1 MSKQKCAIKRALLLP
16 VVFFTTILSTIIFG
30 PAAYAAASEGIIE
43 DANHIRWEYIL
54 DGDLTIRFYDKPANL
69 QTITVPSLNE
79 LINLVPGAS
88 NSLDTYILENADVA
102 SQDADYATSFPRR
115 EATATTTK
123 LDMSNTS
130 KIQIFGV
137 SPIIDPEVETE
148 LVFGE
153 NMVIGDVVGKVVTAQ
168 VCRNGALAWSAYN
181 GGYYYCNNGS
191 EAREFKDFESNISGW
206 DDMTDEEKENYVP
219 TPADLGCE
227 LAKDVQRGNYT
238 AGKCYLSEW
247 STKPNSWSTKIK
259 TVHNGRAFA
268 GYKLKLT
275 NFSNFNYV
283 GWESFADSTFADTS
297 MVISQSGLMGGDI
310 FRNTNVEEVRLET
323 EAVGPGLFRDCAS
336 LATVSFANNIT
347 RVPNDM
353 FAGSGL
359 TSIDFSDTSIN
370 TIGPRA
376 FEGASL
382 TSVNFNGINKI
393 EYGAFRNNN
402 IAELV
407 LPKSIN
413 YLESDLFYGNKNMK
427 KVTIAYDTLTSG
439 TTLPFFVVADGSW
452 RGKGDQNASLNHVEE
467 LTVLAP
473 YGEDEEVSPTHISY
487 DDYRWRYNCYTQERL
502 DDDIRNMD
510 SRVVDRNGNMNI
522 CSAAANGY
530 AYINFVRGL
539 DTYASDQQN
548 YKFEDDFANV
558 TAYKNVIAPIYFY
571 NFDALKK
578 ITVGD
583 GYEYVGTA
591 AFWSQPS
598 TDFGADVWDTNY
610 GNQRSISSLT
620 LPEGLKGIGNL
631 AFGYL
636 SKVDISINLPESL
649 EFIGQS
655 AFTRT
660 YYMKNDIDLPNL
672 KYIGDHAFAG
682 TMVHD
687 VYLHD
692 TTRYLGYNAFW
703 GDMNLND
710 ITIDFDF
717 FSPDIE
723 NWTLN
728 GVTDSYGDSS
738 YKTLWFGR
746 MFGNPYSGYL
756 SAYGG
761 SCNVETHLTTKGF
774 RCDVA
779 GGYDAM
785 KYGAVTFTDK
795 NVSPFPSTTGD
806 DDSVS
811 FSGNS
816 MYKTLYD
823 SFFGFDFFADKVDIS
838 KTGWKVLPSGM
849 FGFYSRIGEV
859 SLPENLEV
867 ISRDAFNSA
876 WINEEIT
883 IPDSVKI
890 IGDHAFNPMAAVSNM
905 SYGTYKDYTTP
916 KVSKLPSS
924 LEYVG
929 YEAFY
934 GDDNL
939 TADLN
944 TPNLKFIG
952 ARAFQGTKLRDVYLG
967 DVQSLREGTFAHI
980 PTLRNITIDTD
991 FSRAV
996 TAEVDT
1002 SFTVPQSLL
1011 DMFGGD
1017 ETKAKNA
1024 VAVKD
1029 IHDKQG
1035 ETYSEWNYDTQQY
1048 DDIVRNLYGKDYETF
1063 YTIFNKTMKESTPGT
1078 HDGQATAGEEFG
1090 ELKFT
1095 DKNITELGGMIGNFS
1110 FLTFDKVDMGATK
1123 WKKTAIPQSAFKSA
1137 KIGTLVLP
1145 GGLETVTTTT
1155 FEGAEVTNE
1164 FILPVTLKTLERG
1177 AFQFSDVRIANALPD
1192 SVTTIDGAAFYD
1204 SSFAKNLTIP
1214 ASVTSIGFSAFNAGS
1229 KDVHYD
1235 TITIKPELTA
1245 AMDSGQL
1252 VHQLFW
1258 NAAMDKMIIESSTL
1272 PALSKLESGANL
1284 APYDQ
1289 EFYSLPL
1296 EEVVFTKLKE
1306 ITWQAFVNCNKLKKV
1321 DASSDANLRAID
1333 EEAFLN
1339 AEKLH
1344 IFKFSPALKNET
1356 VTVGKFAFKGTAF
1369 ETMGDAKTDF
1379 DLTAAKFDA
1388 RDGFAFSEMPRL
1400 RSVSVPNGFS
1410 NNTIPVATFAKDD
1423 ELAEASID
1431 YKINLMDR
1439 ATFANDDKLERIFV
1453 WGNTVVKDDTLE
1465 NYVAPNIATT
1475 PTVQLA
1481 SIRLAADNDSGPVD
1495 LTGYGPTIP
1504 EPTDIYAY
1512 SVSPTEAYAATQDRE
1527 EFDSDFYALD
1537 EVLYITSNK
1546 PRVLLNDAGDDFD
1559 KSNLVV
1565 YGLRRDGVIVQSNS
1579 WGEFDGT
1586 VYPRG
1591 DSNLTFERMA
1601 GFQEEN
1607 PVYGAVYDT
1616 PVPLNELDYG
1626 NVDFTTIDFELI
1638 RDSENADVRLVNI
1651 IYTDK
1656 YTQGKPDTDIDP
1668 NAPVDEPT
1676 VPEKIEE
1683 VAEEVIEKVKEII
1696 PDTPFTGDRIGA
1708 YVISF
1713 VALGAIATIFILK
1726 RRK

>member
-1 MSKQKCAIKRALLLP
+1 MSKQKCAIKRVLLHF
-16 VVFFTTILSTIIFG
+16 VVILTTVLTTVILNS
-30 PAAYAAASEGIIE
+30 AAYATASTGIIE

-69 QTITVPSLNE
+69 QTVTVPSLNE
-79 LINLVPGAS
+79 LISLVPGAS
-88 NSLDTYILENADVA
+88 SSLDTYILENADVA
-102 SQDADYATSFPRR
+102 SQDVDYAASFPRR
-115 EATATTTK
+115 AATATTTK

-148 LVFGE
+148 LVFGS

-168 VCRNGALAWSAYN
+168 VCRNGTMAWSTYN
-181 GGYYYCNNGS
+181 GGYYYCYNGS

-227 LAKDVQRGNYT
+227 VAKDVQQGNYT
-238 AGKCYLSEW
+238 AGKCYLYEW
-247 STKPNSWSTKIK
+247 STNPNSWSTKIK

-275 NFSNFNYV
+275 NFGNFNYV

-297 MVISQSGLMGGDI
+297 MIINQSGLMGGDI

-336 LATVSFANNIT
+336 LATVSFADNIT

-359 TSIDFSDTSIN
+359 TSIDFRDTNIN

-382 TSVNFNGINKI
+382 TSVNFDGINKI
-393 EYGAFRNNN
+393 EYGAFRNND
-402 IAELV
+402 IAELM

-427 KVTIAYDTLTSG
+427 KVTIAYDTMTSG

-452 RGKGDQNASLNHVEE
+452 RGKYDQNASLNHVEE

-473 YGEDEEVSPTHISY
+473 YAADEEVSSTHISY

-539 DTYASDQQN
+539 DTYANDQQN

-558 TAYKNVIAPIYFY
+558 AAYKNVIAPIYFY

-583 GYEYVGTA
+583 GYEYVGSA

-692 TTRYLGYNAFW
+692 TTQYLGYNAFW

-728 GVTDSYGDSS
+728 GVTDGYGGSG

-761 SCNVETHLTTKGF
+761 SCNAETHLTSKGF

-779 GGYDAM
+779 GGYDAV
-785 KYGAVTFTDK
+785 KYGTVTFTEK

-806 DDSVS
+806 GDTISY
-811 FSGNS
+811 SGDYLS
-816 MYKTLYD
+816 TTLRD
-823 SFFGFDFFADKVDIS
+823 SFFGFDFFADKVDLS
-838 KTGWKVLPSGM
+838 KTAWKVLPSGT
-849 FGFYSRIGEV
+849 FGYYSRVGEV
-859 SLPENLEV
+859 LLPENLEV
-867 ISRDAFNSA
+867 IAHHAFASA
-876 WINEEIT
+876 WIDEELT
-883 IPDSVKI
+883 IPETVKY
-890 IGDHAFNPMAAVSNM
+890 IGDKAFNPMAAINSM
-905 SYGTYKDYTTP
+905 DYGTYRYYTTP
-916 KVSKLPSS
+916 KISKLPSA
-924 LEYVG
+924 LAYVG
-929 YEAFY
+929 FEAFY

-944 TPNLKFIG
+944 APNLKFVG
-952 ARAFQGTKLRDVYLG
+952 TRAFQGTKLRDVYLG
-967 DVQSLREGTFAHI
+967 DVQSLREGTFANI

-991 FSRAV
+991 FARAV
-996 TAEVDT
+996 TAEVDN
-1002 SFTVPQSLL
+1002 SFAVPQSLL
-1011 DMFGGD
+1011 DMFNGD
-1017 ETKAKNA
+1017 AEKAANF
-1024 VAVKD
+1024 VALKSISD
-1029 IHDKQG
+1029 AHG
-1035 ETYSEWNYDTQQY
+1035 ETYQMWNPTTQRNE
-1048 DDIVRNLYGKDYETF
+1048 DVVRNLYGKDYETF
-1063 YTIFNKTMKESTPGT
+1063 YTIFNKTMKVSTEGT
-1078 HDGQATAGEEFG
+1078 RDGQATAGEEFG
-1090 ELKFT
+1090 TLKFT
-1095 DKNITELGGMIGNFS
+1095 SKNTTELGGMIGNFS
-1110 FLTFDKVDMGATK
+1110 FLNFDKVDMGAAK
-1123 WKKTAIPQSAFKSA
+1123 WKKTTTPQSAFKSS

-1145 GGLETVTTTT
+1145 GGLETVTATT

-1164 FILPVTLKTLERG
+1164 FILPATLKTLERG

-1192 SVTTIDGAAFYD
+1192 SVTTIESAAFYD
-1204 SSFAKNLTIP
+1204 SSFADNLTIP
-1214 ASVTSIGFSAFNAGS
+1214 ASVTSIGYSAFNAGS

-1252 VHQLFW
+1252 VW

-1296 EEVVFTKLKE
+1296 EEVVLTKLKE

-1400 RSVSVPNGFS
+1400 RSVSVPNSFS

-1431 YKINLMDR
+1431 YKINLMDK
-1439 ATFANDDKLERIFV
+1439 AAFANDDKLERIFV

-1465 NYVAPNIATT
+1465 NYVAPNIAAT
-1475 PTVQLA
+1475 PTIQLA
-1481 SIRLAADNDSGPVD
+1481 SIRLAADNDSDPVD

-1512 SVSPTEAYAATQDRE
+1512 SVSPTEVYAATQDRE
-1527 EFDSDFYALD
+1527 DFDSDFYALD

-1546 PRVLLNDAGDDFD
+1546 PRVLLNDAEDDFD

-1586 VYPRG
+1586 VYPRS

-1638 RDSENADVRLVNI
+1638 RDTEDSDVRLVNI

-1656 YTQGKPDTDIDP
+1656 YTKGTPDTDIDP
-1668 NAPVDEPT
+1668 NAPVEEET
-1676 VPEKIEE
+1676 IPEIIEDI
-1683 VAEEVIEKVKEII
+1683 VEKVKEIL
-1696 PDTPFTGDRIGA
+1696 PDTPFTGDHIA
-1708 YVISF
+1708 SYILSF
-1713 VALGAIATIFILK
+1713 VVFGAITTAIIVIK